1 MAEFRPN
8 EDFVGFSYAGDHGE
22 YLHSIRDLGIYRTSN
37 SNRFTVNLGAN
48 RKLVTAEIP
57 GGDGSFYFGFN
68 KTEMP
73 IDITFAF
80 DCLTELQITR
90 LRTVFSKDACGGLIF
105 DELPFKEYPV
115 VLKQPIQLKFLPFT
129 ENGER
134 VYKGEGELHFVNYS
148 CYAHSPNWVW
158 TKTADGFIIPTV
170 KDGRNPDEYDATIY
184 NSKDEWDDLLPWEEN
199 VSQGSADVVNYG
211 EIPAYFKIQGTS
223 TIKDGDDG
231 NIKVFEGRENE
242 VIIPLG
248 TGTWN
253 WTWDTRLGIVTK
265 TDGSNKPVLVGAKG
279 NLTQTIPIGRAP
291 TYLGDI
297 PDGSSVI
304 YNFLYY

>member
-8 EDFVGFSYAGDHGE
+8 EDFIGFSYAGDHGE

-80 DCLTELQITR
+80 DCLTESQIAH
-90 LRTVFSKDACGGLIF
+90 LRTVFNKDACGGLIF

-115 VLKQPIQLKFLPFT
+115 ILKQPIQLKFIPFT
-129 ENGER
+129 ENGVR

-158 TKTADGFIIPTV
+158 ANTSYGIMPIIADGRIP
-170 KDGRNPDEYDATIY
+170 DNYDETIY
-184 NSKDEWDDLLPWEEN
+184 NSKGEWVALLPEPKN
-199 VSQGSADVVNYG
+199 N
-211 EIPAYFKIQGTS
+211 
-223 TIKDGDDG
+223 
-231 NIKVFEGRENE
+231 
-242 VIIPLG
+242 
-248 TGTWN
+248 
-253 WTWDTRLGIVTK
+253 
-265 TDGSNKPVLVGAKG
+265 
-279 NLTQTIPIGRAP
+279 
-291 TYLGDI
+291 
-297 PDGSSVI
+297 
-304 YNFLYY
+304 